1 MVDFTTLGLT
11 VVGGFSFGYVIG
23 WAIKK
28 MVGVIEAFAAFEVLI
43 LGFLAATG
51 VITFNPQA
59 ALALI
64 GWFSQKIFGAISL
77 DTLVTTFGTI
87 TIPMVTGT
95 FFGLIHSSYSLT
107 KHDFE
112 DLEWF
117 ETVEGE
123 EKE

>member
-28 MVGVIEAFAAFEVLI
+28 MMGVIEAFAAFEVLV

-51 VITFNPQA
+51 VITINPQA
-59 ALALI
+59 ALSLI
-64 GWFSQKIFGAISL
+64 GWLSEKIFGAITP
-77 DTLVTTFGTI
+77 DVLVTALGT
-87 TIPMVTGT
+87 VTVPAVAGM
-95 FFGLIHSSYSLT
+95 FVGLIYSSRSLAR
-107 KHDFE
+107 HYFE

-117 ETVEGE
+117 ETVDE
-123 EKE
+123 EEE

>member
-1 MVDFTTLGLT
+1 MIDFPTLGLT
-11 VVGGFSFGYVIG
+11 VIGGFSFGYVIG

-28 MVGVIEAFAAFEVLI
+28 MVGVIEAFVAFEVLV

-59 ALALI
+59 ALELI
-64 GWFSQKIFGAISL
+64 GWFSQKIFGVISL

-87 TIPMVTGT
+87 TIPVMAGM
-95 FFGLIHSSYSLT
+95 FFGLAHGSHSLA

>member
-11 VVGGFSFGYVIG
+11 VVGGFSFGYVVG

-43 LGFLAATG
+43 FGFLAATG

-59 ALALI
+59 ALALL

-77 DTLVTTFGTI
+77 DALVTTFGTV
-87 TIPMVTGT
+87 TIPTVAGML
-95 FFGLIHSSYSLT
+95 FGLVHSSYSLSRY
-107 KHDFE
+107 DFE
-112 DLEWF
+112 NLEWF
-117 ETVEGE
+117 ETVEE
-123 EKE
+123 EDKE

>member
-77 DTLVTTFGTI
+77 DTLATTFGTI
-87 TIPMVTGT
+87 TIPMVAGT
-95 FFGLIHSSYSLT
+95 FFGLAHSSYSLT

>member
-28 MVGVIEAFAAFEVLI
+28 MIGVIEAFAAFEVLI
-43 LGFLAATG
+43 LGFLATTG

-64 GWFSQKIFGAISL
+64 GWFSEKIFGAISL
-77 DTLVTTFGTI
+77 DALITTFGTV
-87 TIPMVTGT
+87 TIPTVAGM
-95 FFGLIHSSYSLT
+95 FFGMVHSSYSLARY
-107 KHDFE
+107 DFE
-112 DLEWF
+112 NLEWL
-117 ETVEGE
+117 ETVKEE

>member
-1 MVDFTTLGLT
+1 MVDFATLGLT

-51 VITFNPQA
+51 VITFNPEA

-77 DTLVTTFGTI
+77 DTLVTTFGAV
-87 TIPMVTGT
+87 TIPTLAGM
-95 FFGLIHSSYSLT
+95 FYGLVHSSHSLT
-107 KHDFE
+107 RYDFE
-112 DLEWF
+112 SLEWF

>member
-11 VVGGFSFGYVIG
+11 VVGGFSFGYVVG

-43 LGFLAATG
+43 FGFLATTG

-59 ALALI
+59 ALSLI

-77 DTLVTTFGTI
+77 DTLVTTFGTV
-87 TIPMVTGT
+87 TIPTVAGT
-95 FFGLIHSSYSLT
+95 LFGLVHSSHSLT
-107 KHDFE
+107 RYDFE
-112 DLEWF
+112 NLEWL
-117 ETVEGE
+117 ETIE
-123 EKE
+123 EKEKE

>member
-1 MVDFTTLGLT
+1 MVDFATLGLT

-23 WAIKK
+23 WAIKR
-28 MVGVIEAFAAFEVLI
+28 MIGVIEAFAAFEVLI

-64 GWFSQKIFGAISL
+64 GWLSQKIFGAISL

-87 TIPMVTGT
+87 TIPMVAGM
-95 FFGLIHSSYSLT
+95 FFGLVHSSYSLA